1 MKVQDYRALQ
11 AKAMSERQLQDQ
23 IIELSKQMGWLSYH
37 TFDSRRSTPGFP
49 DLVLVHPK
57 QRRVIWRELKSETG
71 TTSAEQKV
79 WISTLLLVGEDVD
92 VWRPRDWVSGRIE
105 KELRGR

>member
-11 AKAMSERQLQDQ
+11 AKAMSETQLQDQ
-23 IIELSKQMGWLSYH
+23 ILELAKRMGWLSYH
-37 TFDSRRSTPGFP
+37 TFDSRKSTSGFP

-57 QRRVIWRELKSETG
+57 QKRVIWRELKSEKG
-71 TTSAEQKV
+71 VTSSEQKV
-79 WISTLLLVGEDVD
+79 WLSSLLLVGEDVD